1 METND
6 PARQLHE
13 VDRLR
18 GATFAESYKASPVAG
33 IVMTAAIVAYFG
45 SYALKP
51 NGLSPWAPL
60 IWTAFCV
67 AWLLMLRRGN
77 RAKPGRITRTHAEV
91 RRDALLWAVLFVVA
105 NAEVYFLSKISW
117 LLVGIALGTLGA
129 VAGVVGNR
137 LSRQA

>member
-6 PARQLHE
+6 AANQLQE

-33 IVMTAAIVAYFG
+33 IVMTVATIAYFG

-51 NGLSPWAPL
+51 NRFSPWGPL
-60 IWTAFCV
+60 LWTGFCAV
-67 AWLLMLRRGN
+67 WLLMLRRGN
-77 RAKPGRITRTHAEV
+77 RAKPGRITRSPAEI
-91 RRDALLWAVLFVVA
+91 RRNTLLWAALFIVA

-117 LLVGIALGTLGA
+117 LLVGVALGTLGA
-129 VAGVVGNR
+129 VAGFIGNR
-137 LSRQA
+137 LSPRA